1 MKGYTDQYL
10 LSISYEKVISVK
22 NKLYKYYMKLEV
34 LVLAVSGFFI
44 ANTYYEGNYVKILQ
58 SWQKYFKM
66 AGFAFAGLS
75 IYLFLKKN
83 PNQSQ
88 SLVQELTNIVK
99 FMPSAKSTLDV
110 FTPFTDFTNQT
121 PFMGGGM
128 SMNNDGTNMYGQ
140 SQQQQH
146 QVNRIMESGK
156 TGTKRCVSETKKKFV
171 ASQQSWKC
179 GHCQKQL
186 PAWFEVDHK
195 IRLEHGGSNHVD
207 NLVALCRDCHGRK
220 TAMENL

>member
-1 MKGYTDQYL
+1 
-10 LSISYEKVISVK
+10 
-22 NKLYKYYMKLEV
+22 MKLEV

-44 ANTYYEGNYVKILQ
+44 ANTYYEGNYIKILQ

-66 AGFAFAGLS
+66 AGFAFAGIS

-83 PNQSQ
+83 PTQSQ

-121 PFMGGGM
+121 PFMGGEGGGM
-128 SMNNDGTNMYGQ
+128 NMYGQ

>member
-1 MKGYTDQYL
+1 
-10 LSISYEKVISVK
+10 
-22 NKLYKYYMKLEV
+22 MKLEF
-34 LVLAVSGFFI
+34 LILAVSGFFI
-44 ANTYYEGNYVKILQ
+44 ANTYYDGNYIKILQ

-75 IYLFLKKN
+75 IYLYLKKN
-83 PNQSQ
+83 PYQSQ
-88 SLVQELTNIVK
+88 SLVHELTNIVK
-99 FMPSAKSTLDV
+99 FMPSAKSTLDI

-121 PFMGGGM
+121 PFMGGGGG
-128 SMNNDGTNMYGQ
+128 DGGGGGGFDP
-140 SQQQQH
+140 QQQQI
-146 QVNRIMESGK
+146 NRIMESGK

-195 IRLEHGGSNHVD
+195 IRLDNGGSNHVD

>member
-1 MKGYTDQYL
+1 
-10 LSISYEKVISVK
+10 
-22 NKLYKYYMKLEV
+22 MKLE
-34 LVLAVSGFFI
+34 LLILAVTAFFI
-44 ANTYYEGNYVKILQ
+44 ANTYHDGNYIKILQ

-66 AGFAFAGLS
+66 AGFAFAGFS

-83 PNQSQ
+83 PSQSQ
-88 SLVQELTNIVK
+88 SIVQQVTNIVK
-99 FMPSAKSTLDV
+99 HMPTAKSSLDV
-110 FTPFTDFTNQT
+110 LTPFTDFTNQT
-121 PFMGGGM
+121 PFIQG
-128 SMNNDGTNMYGQ
+128 NHE
-140 SQQQQH
+140 QQQQQ

-156 TGTKRCVSETKKKFV
+156 KGTKRCVSETKKKFV

-195 IRLEHGGSNHVD
+195 IRLERGGSNHVD

>member
-1 MKGYTDQYL
+1 
-10 LSISYEKVISVK
+10 
-22 NKLYKYYMKLEV
+22 MKLE
-34 LVLAVSGFFI
+34 LLILAVSGFFI
-44 ANTYYEGNYVKILQ
+44 ANTYYDGNYIKILQ

-75 IYLFLKKN
+75 IYLYLKKN
-83 PNQSQ
+83 PYQSQ
-88 SLVQELTNIVK
+88 SLVHELTNIVK
-99 FMPSAKSTLDV
+99 FMPSAKSTLDI

-121 PFMGGGM
+121 PFMGGGG
-128 SMNNDGTNMYGQ
+128 DGGGGFDP
-140 SQQQQH
+140 QQQQI
-146 QVNRIMESGK
+146 NRIMESGK

-195 IRLEHGGSNHVD
+195 IRLDNGGSNHVD

>member
-1 MKGYTDQYL
+1 
-10 LSISYEKVISVK
+10 
-22 NKLYKYYMKLEV
+22 MKLEV

-44 ANTYYEGNYVKILQ
+44 ANTYYEGNYIKILQ

-83 PNQSQ
+83 PSQSQ

-121 PFMGGGM
+121 PFMGGGGGGGM
-128 SMNNDGTNMYGQ
+128 NMYGQ
-140 SQQQQH
+140 SQQQQQH

>member
-1 MKGYTDQYL
+1 
-10 LSISYEKVISVK
+10 
-22 NKLYKYYMKLEV
+22 MKLEF
-34 LVLAVSGFFI
+34 LILAVSGFFI
-44 ANTYYEGNYVKILQ
+44 ANTYYDGNYIKILQ

-75 IYLFLKKN
+75 IYLYLKKN
-83 PNQSQ
+83 PYQSQ
-88 SLVQELTNIVK
+88 SLVHELTNIVK
-99 FMPSAKSTLDV
+99 FMPSAKSTLDI

-121 PFMGGGM
+121 PFMGGG
-128 SMNNDGTNMYGQ
+128 SGGSFGSGGFDP
-140 SQQQQH
+140 QQQQI
-146 QVNRIMESGK
+146 NRIMESGK

-195 IRLEHGGSNHVD
+195 IRLDNGGSNHVD

>member
-1 MKGYTDQYL
+1 
-10 LSISYEKVISVK
+10 
-22 NKLYKYYMKLEV
+22 MKLEL

-44 ANTYYEGNYVKILQ
+44 ANTYYDGNYIKILQ

-83 PNQSQ
+83 PNQSR

-121 PFMGGGM
+121 PFMESGM
-128 SMNNDGTNMYGQ
+128 SGGYG
-140 SQQQQH
+140 QQQQH
-146 QVNRIMESGK
+146 QQHQINRMMESGK